1 MVVMTLASL
10 VAVDEAEETG
20 WKFVHADVF
29 RFPAH
34 PNLFSAAIGS
44 GTQILVMTFV
54 IFGLA
59 LVRASSSFPLAW
71 CQWWA
76 HWAADVAQLAAPLPN
91 AFACCQVGVYYPY
104 NRGALLASCVF
115 LYAITAGA
123 LCMIRHLVLV
133 ADSQPL
139 ALRCRS
145 RYKPA

>member
-1 MVVMTLASL
+1 MHVAIVIVSRSTLAHL

-59 LVRASSSFPLAW
+59 LVRGSPTFPLVTLFPS
-71 CQWWA
+71 CMLMQ
-76 HWAADVAQLAAPLPN
+76 AAPATLMP
-91 AFACCQVGVYYPY
+91 
-104 NRGALLASCVF
+104 
-115 LYAITAGA
+115 
-123 LCMIRHLVLV
+123 
-133 ADSQPL
+133 
-139 ALRCRS
+139 
-145 RYKPA
+145 